1 MRLGVFIPVLQDR
14 PTGLG
19 VYIEEICSRILRL
32 NPNAVVYTGTPGVG
46 RPWLERVEVKSIG
59 ARLLPEFTVGAG
71 ARRRARR
78 LLWLA
83 SEVAL
88 QLPQDGVD
96 VLFSPVQEGPL
107 VGRVPSCVVVHDL
120 TALKYPDAYDRL
132 TVAQTRWLLPL
143 MLKHARAV
151 VAVSQNTR
159 RDVIQTF
166 GLAPE
171 RVSVVGEGYD
181 CAVFRPRDAFE
192 VAEVRARHGLGGRY
206 LLYAGTFSRHK
217 NLRVIVEAMA
227 RLPES
232 AGDVVLTL
240 VGRTDAGHYAELETR
255 VRQLGLTSRVKVLG
269 YVSRDS
275 LAALMSEAA
284 AFVYPSRYEGFGLA
298 PLEAMACGAPVLVSN
313 VASLPEVVGVGGT
326 LVTGETPEVWGRAIE
341 QVLMADRSSV
351 RRGALEQ
358 AARFQWDDA
367 TAALLDV
374 LRRTA
379 RV

>member
-1 MRLGVFIPVLQDR
+1 MLQDR
-14 PTGLG
+14 PGGVG
-19 VYIEEICSRILRL
+19 VYIDQICSRILRL
-32 NPNAVVYTGTPGVG
+32 NPDTVIYTGTPDV
-46 RPWLERVEVKSIG
+46 RRAWLEGTEVKGIG
-59 ARLLPEFTVGAG
+59 ARLLPASTVGAG

-83 SEVAL
+83 SEVAF
-88 QLPQDGVD
+88 QLPRDRVD

-107 VGRVPSCVVVHDL
+107 VGGVPSCVVVHDL

-143 MLKHARAV
+143 MLKHAREV

-181 CAVFRPRDAFE
+181 GAVFRPRDALE
-192 VAEVRARHGLGGRY
+192 VAEVRARYGLGGRY

-217 NLRVIVEAMA
+217 NLGVIVEAMA

-232 AGDVVLTL
+232 AGDVVLAL
-240 VGRTDAGHYAELETR
+240 VGPTDAGHYAELEAT
-255 VRQLGLTSRVKVLG
+255 VRRLGLNNRVKVLG

-313 VASLPEVVGVGGT
+313 VASLPEVVGLGGT
-326 LVTGETPEVWGRAIE
+326 LVTGETPEAWGRAIE
-341 QVLMADRSSV
+341 RVLMVDRSSV

-358 AARFQWDDA
+358 AARYQWDDA
-367 TAALLDV
+367 AAALLDV
-374 LRRTA
+374 LRRAT